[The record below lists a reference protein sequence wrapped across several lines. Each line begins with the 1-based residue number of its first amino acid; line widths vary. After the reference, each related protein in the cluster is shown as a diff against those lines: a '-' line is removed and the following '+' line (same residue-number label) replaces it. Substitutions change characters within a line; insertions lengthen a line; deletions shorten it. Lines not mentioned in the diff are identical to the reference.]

1 MNGRDKDTEV
11 GATVREYS
19 DLRKTA
25 ACLAR
30 RLKRFRD
37 HLDVIV
43 ENPARSDELEHVTQ
57 ADDPREDAKAL
68 VEARGK
74 IRECED
80 FLRQQGLTNIL
91 D

>member
-19 DLRKTA
+19 ELHKTA

-37 HLDVIV
+37 HLDIVV
-43 ENPARSDELEHVTQ
+43 ENPARADELEHVTKT
-57 ADDPREDAKAL
+57 DDPREDAKAL
-68 VEARGK
+68 VETRAK

-80 FLRQQGLTNIL
+80 FLRKQGLTNIF

>member
-19 DLRKTA
+19 ELHKTA
-25 ACLAR
+25 ACLSR

-37 HLDVIV
+37 NLDIII
-43 ENPARSDELEHVTQ
+43 ENPLRADELEKVSQ
-57 ADDPREDAKAL
+57 ADDPREDTKAL
-68 VEARGK
+68 VETRAK